1 LVRRLNWRIRA
12 GSLRRILA
20 LWVLALRWILVVR
33 LRNPL
38 GRHGRLLLLLLLLLT
53 LLFLLGLHGKGLSG
67 DSLVVEQESAGLTAY
82 EETMQRPGESCDE

>member
-1 LVRRLNWRIRA
+1 
-12 GSLRRILA
+12 
-20 LWVLALRWILVVR
+20 
-33 LRNPL
+33 
-38 GRHGRLLLLLLLLLT
+38 LLLLLLLLLT